1 MMLSQQLRG
10 NYGQANRSQGHRGED
25 GRGRRQASSLH
36 GVLRAQ
42 DPIADQDEDE
52 RQADQQLHHRGSMV
66 ARCVMIKSMVSIPLD
81 LRVDVMDAVDF
92 GPERGVQYLV
102 NCTEAEEMFWVTP
115 HQLEGL
121 EMLVEAWEGPPR

>member
-1 MMLSQQLRG
+1 
-10 NYGQANRSQGHRGED
+10 
-25 GRGRRQASSLH
+25 
-36 GVLRAQ
+36 
-42 DPIADQDEDE
+42 
-52 RQADQQLHHRGSMV
+52 
-66 ARCVMIKSMVSIPLD
+66 MIKSMVSIPLD